1 MFNLV
6 HGERESGTLAYIL
19 ILTEWAW
26 EHDQHD
32 GKIGMEIGAFY
43 LSITFTDL
51 IRRRAGLYK
60 LYVYI

>member
-1 MFNLV
+1 MV
-6 HGERESGTLAYIL
+6 HLHTYIQIL
-19 ILTEWAW
+19 IQNEL

>member
-6 HGERESGTLAYIL
+6 HGERVVLVHLHIFWYLQNEL
-19 ILTEWAW
+19 